1 MLTTLCHMAS
11 QSTHRWYP
19 GPRPPSVCEGYGSA
33 NPFPPDQDS
42 EPQVR
47 LPLIAD
53 AEWLAFIAKIVK
65 EGDSRVPWM
74 RDYFEKLD
82 PNGDLLFKITRKHLT
97 YVREASC
104 QYISLWDPIYPPAL
118 RSLDDPPLG
127 LTLRGNSELLV
138 MPMVSVIGSRKG
150 SGLAV
155 QQSFRLGNLLAQQGI
170 VTVSGGAF
178 GCDIAAHHGVLA
190 AGLCPARAIGV
201 FAGGL
206 HQLYPKGNGGIFR
219 SLEAQGGL
227 FVSERLWWA
236 PARRHD
242 FPVRNRLIS
251 GLSGVTF
258 VMQAGKPSGAFI
270 TAKMAL
276 DQGRDVAVLRHPDL
290 DVRAAGTRALLED
303 GAQDYED
310 VAEFVASIVETG
322 RWSQGVKS

>member
-1 MLTTLCHMAS
+1 
-11 QSTHRWYP
+11 
-19 GPRPPSVCEGYGSA
+19 
-33 NPFPPDQDS
+33 
-42 EPQVR
+42 
-47 LPLIAD
+47 
-53 AEWLAFIAKIVK
+53 
-65 EGDSRVPWM
+65 M
-74 RDYFEKLD
+74 REYFETFD
-82 PNGDLLFKITRKHLT
+82 PKGDLLFKVTQKHLRS
-97 YVREASC
+97 VREASC
-104 QYISLWDPIYPPAL
+104 LYISMWDPVYPPAL
-118 RSLDDPPLG
+118 RSLNDPPLG
-127 LTLRGNSELLV
+127 LTLRGNSELLAL
-138 MPMVSVIGSRKG
+138 PMVSVIGSRKG

-155 QQSFRLGNLLAQQGI
+155 QQSFRLGTLLAQKGI

-190 AGLCPARAIGV
+190 AGLFPARALCV

-206 HQLYPKGNGGIFR
+206 SQLYPKGNAAVFR
-219 SLEAQGGL
+219 SLETQGAL

-236 PARRHD
+236 PARRYD

-276 DQGRDVAVLRHPDL
+276 DQGRDVAVLRHPTL
-290 DVRAAGTRALLED
+290 DVRATGTRALLED

-322 RWSQGVKS
+322 R

>member
-1 MLTTLCHMAS
+1 MAS

-19 GPRPPSVCEGYGSA
+19 GPRPPSVSEGCSIA
-33 NPFPPDQDS
+33 NIFPPDQVIES
-42 EPQVR
+42 QVR
-47 LPLIAD
+47 LPLISD
-53 AEWLAFIAKIVK
+53 AEWRIFIEKIAKD
-65 EGDSRVPWM
+65 GDSRVPWM
-74 RDYFEKLD
+74 REYFETFD
-82 PNGDLLFKITRKHLT
+82 PKGDLLFKVTQKHLRS
-97 YVREASC
+97 VREASC
-104 QYISLWDPIYPPAL
+104 LYISMWDPVYPPAL
-118 RSLDDPPLG
+118 RSLNDPPLG
-127 LTLRGNSELLV
+127 LTLRGNSELLAL
-138 MPMVSVIGSRKG
+138 PMVSVIGSRKG

-155 QQSFRLGNLLAQQGI
+155 QQSFRLGTLLAQKGI

-190 AGLCPARAIGV
+190 AGLFPARALCV

-206 HQLYPKGNGGIFR
+206 SQLYPKGNAAVFR
-219 SLEAQGGL
+219 SLETQGAL

-236 PARRHD
+236 PARRYD

-276 DQGRDVAVLRHPDL
+276 DQGRDVAVLRHPTL
-290 DVRAAGTRALLED
+290 DVRATGTRALLED

-322 RWSQGVKS
+322 R